1 MKLIDFRMS
10 KVDVGKNP
18 KATYNNNL
26 YGSIKYI
33 AFVILKK
40 KLWSIK
46 LYSFEA
52 NVYLLAMIYFKILSN
67 KDLFYN
73 INKKREILKRLKI
86 GKRSKLP

>member
-40 KLWSIK
+40 N
-46 LYSFEA
+46 Y
-52 NVYLLAMIYFKILSN
+52 
-67 KDLFYN
+67 DQ
-73 INKKREILKRLKI
+73 
-86 GKRSKLP
+86 